1 MSESAARPRTPSQLG
16 EDAPSPGSKE
26 SAIRKYITSR
36 RVCFCHARG
45 TTCPRMATEGK
56 CPYSHPDSD
65 ISFGAY
71 PLSEQTLAVTVDSD
85 ENLLYDASA
94 VMSALAYADEA
105 TEDAA
110 TDLDPPLEDA

>member
-1 MSESAARPRTPSQLG
+1 MSESAARLCTPSQLG

-26 SAIRKYITSR
+26 SAISKYITSR

-85 ENLLYDASA
+85 ENLL
-94 VMSALAYADEA
+94 
-105 TEDAA
+105 
-110 TDLDPPLEDA
+110 